1 MAHRGCSMNSKPQR
15 GFTLVEILIVMVI
28 IGVIAA
34 IATLSVGVLGR
45 DRESEDQARRLWAI
59 VKQTKEEI
67 ELQGRDVGL
76 FVERDGYVFMRYD
89 FRNQAWVAIG
99 NDELMAARKLPE
111 GLKFRLWLEARE
123 IVLKS
128 HEENLA
134 AFEREKPQEDA
145 KPEDRDPTKKDPRA
159 PQIALLS
166 SGDTT
171 PFELRFERDGNEE
184 SYWRVVSQPDNTL
197 TVEPVDAKD

>member
-1 MAHRGCSMNSKPQR
+1 MKFRPQR

-45 DRESEDQARRLWAI
+45 DSESEDQARRLWAI

-89 FRNQAWVAIG
+89 LRNQAWVEIG

-128 HEENLA
+128 HAENLA
-134 AFEREKPQEDA
+134 ALERDKPKDDE

-171 PFELRFERDGNEE
+171 PFELRLERDGNEA

-197 TVEPVDAKD
+197 TVESVDAKD

>member
-1 MAHRGCSMNSKPQR
+1 MR

-45 DRESEDQARRLWAI
+45 DSEMEDQARRLWAI
-59 VKQTKEEI
+59 VKQTKEEM

-76 FVERDGYVFMRYD
+76 FIERDGYAFMRYD
-89 FRNQAWVAIG
+89 LRNQAWVEIS
-99 NDELMAARKLPE
+99 NDDLMAPRELPE

-128 HEENLA
+128 HQENQAALERDKPDDEE
-134 AFEREKPQEDA
+134 

-171 PFELRFERDGNEE
+171 PFELRLEREGSNAR
-184 SYWRVVSQPDNTL
+184 WRIVSQPDNAL
-197 TVEPVDAKD
+197 IVESTDEKG